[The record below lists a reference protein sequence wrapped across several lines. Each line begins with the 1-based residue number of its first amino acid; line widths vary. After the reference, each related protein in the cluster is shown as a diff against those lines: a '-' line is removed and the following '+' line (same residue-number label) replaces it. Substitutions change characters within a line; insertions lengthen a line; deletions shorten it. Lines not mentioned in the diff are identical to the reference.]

1 MSSLLNG
8 SFGPSVNNINSGLAT
23 ASTRPRPSNT
33 QNNDDVKKEINDINN
48 IPGVQELQQDI
59 PDKEN
64 ELRRRR
70 LEKFQNFKRSTEE
83 NET

>member
-8 SFGPSVNNINSGLAT
+8 SFGPSVNDVNSELTT
-23 ASTRPRPSNT
+23 ASTRPRPSNS
-33 QNNDDVKKEINDINN
+33 QKKDNDEKEINDINN
-48 IPGVQELQQDI
+48 IPGVQELPQDS

-70 LEKFQNFKRSTEE
+70 LEKFQNVKKSSEE

>member
-8 SFGPSVNNINSGLAT
+8 SFGPSVNNVNSGLTT
-23 ASTRPRPSNT
+23 ASTRPRSSNT
-33 QNNDDVKKEINDINN
+33 QKKDDDKKEINDINN
-48 IPGVQELQQDI
+48 IPGVQELPQDST
-59 PDKEN
+59 DKEN

-70 LEKFQNFKRSTEE
+70 LEKFQNFKKSTEE

>member
-8 SFGPSVNNINSGLAT
+8 SFGPSVNNINSGLAA

-48 IPGVQELQQDI
+48 IPGVQELQQDS